1 MVIGLL
7 AIAAIPTVTGVGQA
21 ISAQKK
27 QNAASREQEKCYLAG
42 MLPTSR
48 GFEDA
53 GFIVLIGGQLFI
65 DLPEHPVPGHKF
77 CGYYFNY
84 PSEEG
89 LKGLVST
96 IQEDPPM
103 LNWIFVDKDTHAVR
117 YGGRKDTIDHVIG
130 SWGWSDDADGRYL
143 TLKGD
148 HAPFVARRADVG
160 GGRVFW
166 GVYWDPD
173 QEMLGA
179 LGADQCKPLRLHR
192 KPVLGME
199 SKYVRD

>member
-1 MVIGLL
+1 
-7 AIAAIPTVTGVGQA
+7 
-21 ISAQKK
+21 
-27 QNAASREQEKCYLAG
+27 
-42 MLPTSR
+42 
-48 GFEDA
+48 
-53 GFIVLIGGQLFI
+53 
-65 DLPEHPVPGHKF
+65 
-77 CGYYFNY
+77 
-84 PSEEG
+84 
-89 LKGLVST
+89 
-96 IQEDPPM
+96 M

-199 SKYVRD
+199 SKYVRGDN